1 MTSSQPTL
9 SAAVGSD
16 AAHSDAL
23 SSGAGLD
30 DAALAARIGATITAL
45 RHSARLSMRE
55 LARRAGI
62 SQPFLSQIERGA
74 STPSVIT
81 TYRLAGALGVR
92 PGDLLPSPEPSRV
105 TVVRA
110 ADGERLPVAARP
122 DAAINRAILMRPDLE
137 ISEYLV
143 TPGQY
148 LQEWFDSPGQLAV
161 YLVSGRLDVEV
172 EAAGTWRLGP
182 RDLVA
187 HDSGLRHRWLLV
199 DDEPAHVL
207 LVSLPTTS

>member
-1 MTSSQPTL
+1 MNPSPTALDDPL
-9 SAAVGSD
+9 S
-16 AAHSDAL
+16 
-23 SSGAGLD
+23 
-30 DAALAARIGATITAL
+30 DAALAARIGAAITAL
-45 RHSARLSMRE
+45 RQQANLSMRE

-92 PGDLLPSPEPSRV
+92 PGDLLPGPEPSRV
-105 TVVRA
+105 TLVRA
-110 ADGERLPVAARP
+110 TEGERLPVAPRP

-137 ISEYLV
+137 ISEYVV

-161 YLVSGRLDVEV
+161 YLVSGQLDVEV
-172 EAAGTWRLGP
+172 ETIGTWRLGQ
-182 RDLVA
+182 RDLIA
-187 HDSGLRHRWLLV
+187 HESGLRHRWLLV

-207 LVSLPTTS
+207 LVSLPSSTS